1 MKIISKA
8 FSEKLKK
15 ALPDLIFWQQWH
27 IGERHIGESRRLM
40 SVIEIA
46 KIKNGCFLVT
56 MGMEI
61 ALYSFN
67 YNFLIS
73 TLEKY
78 AFNKSFIW
86 CIKILLRH

>member
-27 IGERHIGESRRLM
+27 IGESGRLM

-78 AFNKSFIW
+78 AFDKSFIW

>member
-1 MKIISKA
+1 
-8 FSEKLKK
+8 
-15 ALPDLIFWQQWH
+15 
-27 IGERHIGESRRLM
+27 M

-78 AFNKSFIW
+78 AFDKSFIW

>member
-1 MKIISKA
+1 
-8 FSEKLKK
+8 
-15 ALPDLIFWQQWH
+15 
-27 IGERHIGESRRLM
+27 M
-40 SVIEIA
+40 SVLEIA

-78 AFNKSFIW
+78 AFDKSFI
-86 CIKILLRH
+86 